1 MIKVKLLDICD
12 LPYSPFR
19 KFQENVGASVYARK
33 QFSVR
38 RLARFVDQ
46 AFRSDASWFS
56 NRAPLQCDTGS
67 HHTHAAEFNFHE
79 PVTDLRHRSHS
90 PSADI
95 VHKPDDMKYYNNSL
109 QAGPPV
115 IHIIQKVIYKL
126 SIVSPLP
133 VSHTGENSPPVKP
146 APGPV
151 PVGQQLST
159 AAGAQGLCV

>member
-1 MIKVKLLDICD
+1 ML
-12 LPYSPFR
+12 
-19 KFQENVGASVYARK
+19 Q
-33 QFSVR
+33 VR

-115 IHIIQKVIYKL
+115 IHIIQKVIYKYVCRPNTYL
-126 SIVSPLP
+126 CMTFCAKAVSA
-133 VSHTGENSPPVKP
+133 N
-146 APGPV
+146 
-151 PVGQQLST
+151 
-159 AAGAQGLCV
+159 